1 MLETMRLTGE
11 MRDKADDCEV
21 WVCIREGQPLA
32 TRILKKSGQGTYFM
46 WIKQILS
53 GNGGNARTR

>member
-21 WVCIREGQPLA
+21 WVCICLLYTSDAADE
-32 TRILKKSGQGTYFM
+32 
-46 WIKQILS
+46 
-53 GNGGNARTR
+53 